1 MELTESGIYNKEQLL
16 KQFNQ
21 LLNERKKTASYLP
34 AWSDQFQKAEAQKM
48 VAAASEYTVEGIVK
62 GLAELQLDF
71 KTQID
76 ALALK
81 LSAETNKLLE
91 VKQALQVE
99 THHLNELQQIRIA
112 VEALDL
118 LIEENNQQQKSFED
132 NARVKLQTLET
143 EIAETHKKWEQEEK
157 AFTIEQQEKLA
168 RIKKDREQ
176 AEADFRYELE
186 RKRKIESDKYEEQK
200 KLLERRLAETAEKDQ
215 QDWSDREKFLL
226 AKAAEIESL
235 KIRVTELPQILAAA
249 VEKAREETTR
259 ETQENANLETEL
271 FENEARAMQEMH
283 QLKIAS
289 LEGIVQK
296 QNQEIEDLSGQLQQ
310 AIKQVQELTLKTVG
324 KQN

>member
-132 NARVKLQTLET
+132 NARVRLQTLET

-200 KLLERRLAETAEKDQ
+200 KQLERRLAETAEKDQ